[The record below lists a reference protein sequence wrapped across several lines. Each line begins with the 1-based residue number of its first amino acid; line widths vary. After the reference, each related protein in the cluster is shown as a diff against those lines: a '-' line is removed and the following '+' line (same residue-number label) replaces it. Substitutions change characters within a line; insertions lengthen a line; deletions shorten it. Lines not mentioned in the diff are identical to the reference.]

1 VFCNNLFFYLGFAY
15 TKKKII
21 TCWEQ
26 SCLCWSYSR
35 VGSYNWL
42 RTMLCSNM
50 EFLYIPIRLP
60 WGKFSYIPFYNNNFP
75 PVWSTNREP
84 TIFLWST
91 IREPTIFLQFGAQL
105 ENFNKSS
112 SINGEFKTETAN
124 SEPTQAWKNVLP
136 SSLSLRTPPAQ
147 PKNQQG
153 AQRPKNQQAWSAQV
167 ELPRKHI
174 IGKLNSEQHKLNWEG
189 SI

>member
-1 VFCNNLFFYLGFAY
+1 
-15 TKKKII
+15 
-21 TCWEQ
+21 
-26 SCLCWSYSR
+26 
-35 VGSYNWL
+35 
-42 RTMLCSNM
+42 M

-60 WGKFSYIPFYNNNFP
+60 LGKFSYIPFYNNNFP

-91 IREPTIFLQFGAQL
+91 IRESRQWLL
-105 ENFNKSS
+105 

-153 AQRPKNQQAWSAQV
+153 AQRPKNQQA
-167 ELPRKHI
+167 
-174 IGKLNSEQHKLNWEG
+174 
-189 SI
+189 